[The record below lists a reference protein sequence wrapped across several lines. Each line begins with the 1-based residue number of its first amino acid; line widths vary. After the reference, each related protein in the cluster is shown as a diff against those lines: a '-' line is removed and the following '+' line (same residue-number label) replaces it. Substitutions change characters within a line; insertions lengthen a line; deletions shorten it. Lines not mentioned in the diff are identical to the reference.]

1 MTRMQPILRAG
12 LRFALL
18 IALFPAFAA
27 HAQTNIKIGV
37 VNMSS
42 LIEQAPQAQT
52 VMNAL
57 RDEFAPRQRDLQQM
71 QTDLQKKQETYQRD
85 SSVMGEAER
94 ANLERE
100 IRDGQRDLQ
109 RADNELQEDFNIRRN
124 EEITNLNRAVV
135 QQVQAYAREKGFD
148 LVIYEAVYASE
159 AIDITADVL
168 TALKAGGAQGNAGQ

>member
-1 MTRMQPILRAG
+1 
-12 LRFALL
+12 
-18 IALFPAFAA
+18 
-27 HAQTNIKIGV
+27 
-37 VNMSS
+37 
-42 LIEQAPQAQT
+42 
-52 VMNAL
+52 
-57 RDEFAPRQRDLQQM
+57 
-71 QTDLQKKQETYQRD
+71 
-85 SSVMGEAER
+85 MGEAER